1 MPLELPLL
9 VPAIRLD
16 RDDGTQEATALRR
29 AKEPWVAGFI
39 LFGGEAEQ
47 VARLTRRLRE
57 EAGRHLLI
65 ASDMERGAG
74 QQVKG
79 LTRLPDHGIL
89 GIGGLPWDAFSCGRL
104 TAIEARSVGIDVVF
118 APCADVRST
127 LDNPILGNR
136 AFGFDPSRV
145 GVMAAHFAAG
155 VTTGGALAVAKHFP
169 GHGAT
174 TQDSHDA
181 LPVVEDPARVLEARD
196 LAAFAQVL
204 ATDRDRGV
212 MTAHVAYPALDPS
225 GAIATFS
232 KPIVDRARALVPGP
246 GDLLVF
252 TDALMMAG
260 AGIDGGE
267 PEAARRALAAGCDVL
282 LYPDAC
288 EAVAAAL
295 AEPGFGSHDDLARA
309 AERVAAFTSRAANN
323 DAGSLEHEDDPTDS
337 ARRAAFAALATV
349 PQFAMAG
356 RTHAVLVIDD
366 DDIEDRGAVIRAFA
380 ERHDVPL
387 ELTRLPRGETP
398 ALAPVAGLEPERTFR
413 AIVVFASAR
422 AWKGCA
428 GVSPACRELVA
439 ATRAQLAERGEHA
452 TVLWLTPR
460 PENALDAHLP
470 GSGPQVEEAVAF
482 RLFQPDALPH
492 WDLLA

>member
-1 MPLELPLL
+1 MPLDLPLL
-9 VPAIRLD
+9 MPAIRLD

-29 AKEPWVAGFI
+29 AKEPCVAGFL

-47 VARLTRRLRE
+47 VARLTGRLRE

-89 GIGGLPWDAFSCGRL
+89 GSGGLPWDAFSCGRL

-145 GVMAAHFAAG
+145 GVLAAHFARG

-181 LPVVEDPARVLEARD
+181 LPVVEDPAPVLEARD
-196 LAAFAQVL
+196 LAAFAQVFD
-204 ATDRDRGV
+204 TDRDLGV
-212 MTAHVAYPALDPS
+212 MTAHVAYPALDAS

-232 KPIVDRARALVPGP
+232 KPIVDRARALVAGP

-252 TDALMMAG
+252 TDALNMAG

-282 LYPDAC
+282 LYPDAP
-288 EAVAAAL
+288 EAIAAAL
-295 AEPGFGSHDDLARA
+295 VEPGFSPAEDMARA
-309 AERVAAFTSRAANN
+309 AARVAACTQRAELMGV
-323 DAGSLEHEDDPTDS
+323 GSLEHEDDPTDS
-337 ARRAAFAALATV
+337 ARRAAFGALATV
-349 PQFAMAG
+349 PHFAMEG

-366 DDIEDRGAVIRAFA
+366 DDIEERGAVIRAFA
-380 ERHDVPL
+380 ERHEVPC
-387 ELTRLPRGETP
+387 ELVRLPRGERP
-398 ALAPVAGLEPERTFR
+398 ALVPVEGLEPQRTVR

-439 ATRAQLAERGEHA
+439 SARATLRDRGEHVS
-452 TVLWLTPR
+452 VLWLTPR

-482 RLFQPDALPH
+482 RLFQPDALPS
-492 WDLLA
+492 WDLLT